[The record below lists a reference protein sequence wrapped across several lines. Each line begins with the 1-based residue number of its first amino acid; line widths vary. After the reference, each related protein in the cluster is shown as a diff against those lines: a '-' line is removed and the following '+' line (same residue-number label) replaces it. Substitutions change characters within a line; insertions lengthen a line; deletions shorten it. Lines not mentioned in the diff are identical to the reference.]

1 MKKIIN
7 FFIALILIINL
18 TCTSS
23 LAVDMHRDDYVKVK
37 LNRPLKSNFS
47 VNLQSQYGFSV
58 YSMEESLK
66 EICNIEEK
74 DIILS
79 SGKGD
84 LIDIKDKDNNTLFSF
99 GNDDN
104 IYLSSSNPNNF
115 YIKVEEDNYRDYL
128 TFNRVGNVISVFNYL
143 TLDHY
148 LYGVVP
154 MEMPSSF
161 PLESLKVQAI
171 AARSFALANMNKHM
185 NNSYNLCDSTDCQ
198 VYGGYDRET
207 THTCKAVDD
216 THGVVIKYNGE
227 IVSAMYHSNSG
238 GYTEDCENVWGGT
251 VPYLRSVNDEFSL
264 DAPNTNWKTVFSNED
279 IKNKLKNICVDIGDI
294 VSIEPISRTESGRV
308 TSLKIIGTKGEHT
321 LEKDK
326 IRQVLGY
333 SEVKSNMFQIS
344 SIGDKIDNLDN
355 NIYVIDGITGK
366 TTTIKSQNVHVLNG
380 DEKRILSNREIYIRI
395 LTGNGQ
401 SEIKDESKSIGNQFV
416 IEGKGYGHGVGM
428 SQWGARKM
436 AEIGYNYGEILNHY
450 YTGIDIVTE
459 Y

>member
-1 MKKIIN
+1 MKKLLN
-7 FFIALILIINL
+7 FFIALTLIINI

-23 LAVDMHRDDYVKVK
+23 LAVDMHREDYVKVK
-37 LNRPLKSNFS
+37 LNRPLKSNS
-47 VNLQSQYGFSV
+47 SINLQSEYGFSV

-74 DIILS
+74 EITLS
-79 SGKGD
+79 SGNGD

-104 IYLSSSNPNNF
+104 IYLSSSNPENF

-128 TFNRVGNVISVFNYL
+128 TFNKVGNAIAVFNYL
-143 TLDHY
+143 TLEHY

-161 PLESLKVQAI
+161 PLEALKTQAI
-171 AARSFALANMNKHM
+171 AARSFALSNMNKHM
-185 NNSYNLCDSTDCQ
+185 DNSYNLCDSADCQ

-207 THTCKAVDD
+207 INTNKAVDN
-216 THGVVIKYNGE
+216 TLGIVIKYNGE
-227 IVSAMYHSNSG
+227 IINAMYHSNSG

-251 VPYLRSVNDEFSL
+251 IPYLKGVNDEFSL
-264 DAPNTNWKTVFSNED
+264 DAPNANWKTVLTGED
-279 IKNKLKNICVDIGDI
+279 IKNKLNNIGVGIGDI
-294 VSIEPISRTESGRV
+294 VSIEPMARTESGRV
-308 TSLKIIGTKGEHT
+308 TSLKIMGTKGEHT

-333 SEVKSNMFQIS
+333 SEVKSNLFQVS
-344 SIGDKIDNLDN
+344 CTGDKLEN
-355 NIYVIDGITGK
+355 NIYVIDGTIGK
-366 TTTIKSQNVHVLNG
+366 TSSTKSQNIYAING
-380 DEKRILSNREIYIRI
+380 DEKRILTSRGMYKRV
-395 LTGNGQ
+395 LTANGH
-401 SEIKDESKSIGNQFV
+401 SEIKSEDNSIGNQFV

-428 SQWGARKM
+428 SQWGARNM
-436 AEIGYNYGEILNHY
+436 AEHGYNYEEILNHY
-450 YTGIDIVTE
+450 YTGIGIVTE